1 MQSLDAYAES
11 CTQVAFIEELQRRLT
26 PVNGKPLKLPSSRS
40 SPNLAHENGE
50 GGPLNA
56 PLDDMREEHKSPF
69 ELRALEVALDVV
81 RTLALI
87 WPYIVHAA
95 VTYRGC
101 PVHSQHVRQRF
112 GLGCILAP
120 AHNLLCDWLSIRVL
134 TCIASPKC

>member
-1 MQSLDAYAES
+1 MQSLVSHADS

-26 PVNGKPLKLPSSRS
+26 PVNGKSLKVPSSRS

-81 RTLALI
+81 SPRALSR
-87 WPYIVHAA
+87 PYIERAA
-95 VTYRGC
+95 VSYRGC
-101 PVHSQHVRQRF
+101 LVHSQ
-112 GLGCILAP
+112 
-120 AHNLLCDWLSIRVL
+120 
-134 TCIASPKC
+134 